1 MRINQVVRVICLVVV
16 MLINF
21 FGIIML
27 INVTGAVRTE
37 ADKVNADTQKQ
48 NQIISAYQAESQRK
62 LNSSL
67 LTQQQSESMQKI
79 LSSDSLKISDIQSS
93 NQGVIIR

>member
-93 NQGVIIR
+93 NQGIIIR